1 MIDNDDDDGRPA
13 DAKWH
18 LDKKIPIAL
27 IVSLFLGLMAQT
39 TFFVS
44 WKATIESRVEHLEA
58 DSLARAPQAER
69 IIRLETKLDGIK
81 EGVTEIKNLLRV
93 PQERR

>member
-1 MIDNDDDDGRPA
+1 MLDDDDDGRA
-13 DAKWH
+13 TDAKWH
-18 LDKKIPIAL
+18 FDKRIPIAL
-27 IVSLFLGLMAQT
+27 IVSLLLGLMGQT
-39 TFFVS
+39 LFFVS

-69 IIRLETKLDGIK
+69 IIRVETKLDGIK
-81 EGVTEIKNLLRV
+81 ETVTEIKNLLRV